1 MSPILVF
8 LLILL
13 GSFPVATVV
22 IHLLFKKTVVA
33 KIARVV
39 YVVSS
44 GVAFLA
50 FVNGQLGLSALI
62 WVLPVMIAWLLCSNI
77 IIIRII
83 QKPIMGL
90 KENIDELTNGNI
102 KIEVDKNIAAQE
114 NEIGDIAKSIEKLT
128 AQLQQIAGN
137 ILKSSDS
144 LVNLSDRIK
153 QGADQ
158 LSSGASDQAASAQEV
173 SSSMEEMVAN
183 IQQNTDNS
191 KQTEKIATES
201 ASGIKRGNESV
212 VTAADS
218 MKKIAEKISVIG
230 DIAFQTNILALN
242 AAVEAAR
249 AGEHGRGFAVV
260 AAEVRKLAEHSKVA
274 ADQINELSSQG
285 VSISETAA
293 LNLNSI
299 APEIEKTA
307 KLVQD
312 ITAASIEQ
320 NAGAEQINNALQR
333 LNHVIQ
339 QNAVSSDSLAQ
350 SAIELTK
357 ESETLKEI
365 TTFFRLDSKKKAK
378 VEVEVKK
385 TEVKKEEPKIIKKI
399 DKKIE
404 EITSARHERL
414 EKLKTEIRSS
424 VIGTVEEKPVVEKD
438 KPVEKAPVAE
448 KPAAPKKESS
458 KPETKGSGFNLKMFD
473 DDAGKDSEYER
484 F

>member
-1 MSPILVF
+1 
-8 LLILL
+8 
-13 GSFPVATVV
+13 
-22 IHLLFKKTVVA
+22 
-33 KIARVV
+33 
-39 YVVSS
+39 
-44 GVAFLA
+44 
-50 FVNGQLGLSALI
+50 
-62 WVLPVMIAWLLCSNI
+62 
-77 IIIRII
+77 
-83 QKPIMGL
+83 L

-128 AQLQQIAGN
+128 AQLQQIAEN

-144 LVNLSDRIK
+144 LVNLSDKIK

-201 ASGIKRGNESV
+201 ANGIKKGNESV
-212 VTAADS
+212 ITAADS

-274 ADQINELSSQG
+274 ADQINELSRQG
-285 VSISETAA
+285 VTISETAA
-293 LNLNSI
+293 MNLNSI

-357 ESETLKEI
+357 ESENLKEI

-378 VEVEVKK
+378 VEEELKK
-385 TEVKKEEPKIIKKI
+385 EIKKEEPKIIKKI
-399 DKKIE
+399 DKKLD
-404 EITSARHERL
+404 EIASARHERL
-414 EKLKTEIRSS
+414 EKLKSDIRSS
-424 VIGTVEEKPVVEKD
+424 VIGIEEEKPIAEKD
-438 KPVEKAPVAE
+438 KAIENTPVAE
-448 KPAAPKKESS
+448 KPAALKVTSKKEPT
-458 KPETKGSGFNLKMFD
+458 KPETKNSGFNLKMFD